1 MNDNLFDECDDVID
15 NSQNPSTKRTK
26 NKSIMVDKETN
37 FNGKVDDIPYYKEKT
52 EDNKI
57 FLDRSNEHIS
67 HISNNIIHNKS
78 NSNIEEKKLELPLIQ
93 SQSPILEPK
102 EEPVIDNFPELKEE
116 PIIEQISKEPKLEE
130 KEEKI
135 VDEDKQKEKID
146 LSVMDREQL
155 IAYYNKIKKE
165 YLTQNNQLYKK
176 KNVKGIQKETKEL
189 TLLFSDLEYIYRT
202 IRPQNEEVDQNE
214 EESITKENFRILTE
228 ITEINKEIHSYQKN
242 IEDFLRS
249 PDGIYK
255 LILSTRP
262 ETKVQKDLL
271 RFQKSYNSLVE
282 NYSAL
287 VDKIERSKNT
297 IQKNEEMI
305 SKLDEMKDNLY
316 LIANQKYQLN
326 SLEDEDEY
334 TLKKRN
340 KKLVELRKKNQ
351 EQFGDHYTNKN
362 ILQDL
367 IKQKEDDIMRKK
379 RKINELERTLREKT
393 EENNNIEEMIMNIYN
408 PIFLG
413 QENEKINEVEEKE
426 KIVTCM
432 KKEEERKNISK
443 SQERIQKKDVLLSL
457 ESQIEKEKKEK
468 SIEEAP
474 KNDMIIS
481 QSVSRRRPN
490 FGFKFS
496 LNKQENIDKTKKDE
510 KEIIKKEEEP
520 KEEIEVKEEIPNEVD
535 IPINIDKEESQIIEK
550 KEEEKVN
557 QEDNKPNNNIL
568 STINNIE
575 EPKIEYKP
583 KPSFLDPEFADE
595 PSSNN
600 IQENKS
606 NEPSIF
612 NNLSNDNKNQQPAV
626 EEHRDYMNNNII
638 NLNNNREQYNEFDD
652 LEEVVL

>member
-1 MNDNLFDECDDVID
+1 MNDNLFDEYDDIID
-15 NSQNPSTKRTK
+15 KSQNPSTKTTK
-26 NKSIMVDKETN
+26 NKSNMVDKETN

-52 EDNKI
+52 EDNEI

-78 NSNIEEKKLELPLIQ
+78 NSNNEEKKLELPLIQ
-93 SQSPILEPK
+93 SQSPIVEPK
-102 EEPVIDNFPELKEE
+102 EEPVIDNLPELKEE
-116 PIIEQISKEPKLEE
+116 PVIEKNLNEPQQEI
-130 KEEKI
+130 KEEII
-135 VDEDKQKEKID
+135 VNEDKQKGKID

-155 IAYYNKIKKE
+155 IIYYNKIKKE
-165 YLTQNNQLYKK
+165 YLNQNNQLYKK

-214 EESITKENFRILTE
+214 EESITKENFRIMTE

-242 IEDFLRS
+242 IEDILRS

-262 ETKVQKDLL
+262 ETKVQRDLL
-271 RFQKSYNSLVE
+271 RFQKSYNALVE

-287 VDKIERSKNT
+287 VDKIEKSKNT

-305 SKLDEMKDNLY
+305 NRLNEMKDNLY
-316 LIANQKYQLN
+316 LIANKKYQLN

-334 TLKKRN
+334 SLKKRN

-351 EQFGDHYTNKN
+351 EQFGEHYTNKN
-362 ILQDL
+362 ILQDM

-393 EENNNIEEMIMNIYN
+393 EENKSIEEMIMNIYN

-413 QENEKINEVEEKE
+413 QENEKISEVEEKD
-426 KIVTCM
+426 KTITCM
-432 KKEEERKNISK
+432 NKEEERKNISK
-443 SQERIQKKDVLLSL
+443 SQEKIQKKDVLLSL

-468 SIEEAP
+468 SIEEVP

-496 LNKQENIDKTKKDE
+496 LNKQENNDKPKKDNIE
-510 KEIIKKEEEP
+510 MIKKEEEP

-535 IPINIDKEESQIIEK
+535 IPINIDKEESQIIENK
-550 KEEEKVN
+550 KEEKKVN
-557 QEDNKPNNNIL
+557 QEDNKPNIL

-600 IQENKS
+600 LQENKS

-612 NNLSNDNKNQQPAV
+612 HNLSNDNNNQQPTV
-626 EEHRDYMNNNII
+626 EIHKDYTNDNMFNQ
-638 NLNNNREQYNEFDD
+638 NNNREQYNEFDD

>member
-1 MNDNLFDECDDVID
+1 MNDNLFDEYDDIID
-15 NSQNPSTKRTK
+15 NNQNPSTKRTK
-26 NKSIMVDKETN
+26 NKSNMVDKETN

-52 EDNKI
+52 EDNEI

-78 NSNIEEKKLELPLIQ
+78 NSNIEDKKLEFPLIQ
-93 SQSPILEPK
+93 SQSPIVEPK
-102 EEPVIDNFPELKEE
+102 EEPVIDNLPELKEE
-116 PIIEQISKEPKLEE
+116 PVIEKKFNEPQQDI
-130 KEEKI
+130 KEEII
-135 VDEDKQKEKID
+135 VNEDKQKGKID

-155 IAYYNKIKKE
+155 IIYYNKIKKE
-165 YLTQNNQLYKK
+165 YLNQNNQLYKK

-202 IRPQNEEVDQNE
+202 IRPQNEEVEQN
-214 EESITKENFRILTE
+214 EESITKENFRIMTE

-242 IEDFLRS
+242 IEDILRS

-262 ETKVQKDLL
+262 ETKVQRDLL
-271 RFQKSYNSLVE
+271 RFQKSYNALVE

-287 VDKIERSKNT
+287 VDKIEKSKNT

-305 SKLDEMKDNLY
+305 NRLNEMKDNLY
-316 LIANQKYQLN
+316 LIANKKYQLN

-334 TLKKRN
+334 SLKKRN

-351 EQFGDHYTNKN
+351 EQFGEHYTNKN
-362 ILQDL
+362 ILQDM

-393 EENNNIEEMIMNIYN
+393 EENKSIEEMIMNIYN

-413 QENEKINEVEEKE
+413 QENEKISEVEEKE
-426 KIVTCM
+426 KPITCM
-432 KKEEERKNISK
+432 NKEEERKKISK
-443 SQERIQKKDVLLSL
+443 SQEKIQKKDVLLSL

-468 SIEEAP
+468 SIEEVP

-496 LNKQENIDKTKKDE
+496 LNKQENIDKPKKDNIE
-510 KEIIKKEEEP
+510 MIKKEEEP

-535 IPINIDKEESQIIEK
+535 IPINIDKEESQIIENK

-557 QEDNKPNNNIL
+557 QEDNKPNIL

-583 KPSFLDPEFADE
+583 KPSFLDQEFADE

-600 IQENKS
+600 LQENKS

-612 NNLSNDNKNQQPAV
+612 HNLSNDNNNQQPTV
-626 EEHRDYMNNNII
+626 EIHKDYTNDNMFNQ
-638 NLNNNREQYNEFDD
+638 NNNREQYNEFDD